1 MKENAKIGKFGSIPS
16 LYPQINCVSDI
27 LAQLG
32 YKNFFYKSADLEFA
46 NTVFFA
52 RQHNFHVM
60 KGYKEWKNEKP
71 SQVSIDGNSWGARD
85 SYLYEQI
92 KKTIVEM
99 EKQGQPFSIFATT
112 VDTHGEDYYVDPLCH
127 LKEKTGQNVI
137 KCADILLKDFIT
149 WCRNQPFYENL
160 TIVIIGDHTAHGTDN
175 PNYRQ
180 QPPVR
185 QIENIFFNS
194 IKKDKKEHL
203 WTILDL
209 APTFLE
215 AIGLEIPALGLG
227 RSLFRENK
235 TLYETYGKKLNIMLD
250 QNSHFLENLLT
261 DNAMKKFDN
270 SIFFEIE
277 VGKTYQTEKDF
288 SEMINASDN
297 SLYSMGKFWLR
308 DVNIRLNEKRDH
320 ILKVEAVAL
329 TTSKERIFDVLA
341 NNKKIGKL
349 IFQPNLRNPQ
359 PFEVE
364 IPSNIVN
371 EQNITLQF
379 INNDITHWSIV
390 SLGIGITKF
399 SLH

>member
-1 MKENAKIGKFGSIPS
+1 
-16 LYPQINCVSDI
+16 
-27 LAQLG
+27 
-32 YKNFFYKSADLEFA
+32 
-46 NTVFFA
+46 
-52 RQHNFHVM
+52 
-60 KGYKEWKNEKP
+60 
-71 SQVSIDGNSWGARD
+71 
-85 SYLYEQI
+85 
-92 KKTIVEM
+92 
-99 EKQGQPFSIFATT
+99 
-112 VDTHGEDYYVDPLCH
+112 
-127 LKEKTGQNVI
+127 
-137 KCADILLKDFIT
+137 
-149 WCRNQPFYENL
+149 
-160 TIVIIGDHTAHGTDN
+160 
-175 PNYRQ
+175 
-180 QPPVR
+180 
-185 QIENIFFNS
+185 
-194 IKKDKKEHL
+194 
-203 WTILDL
+203 
-209 APTFLE
+209 
-215 AIGLEIPALGLG
+215 
-227 RSLFRENK
+227 
-235 TLYETYGKKLNIMLD
+235 MLD